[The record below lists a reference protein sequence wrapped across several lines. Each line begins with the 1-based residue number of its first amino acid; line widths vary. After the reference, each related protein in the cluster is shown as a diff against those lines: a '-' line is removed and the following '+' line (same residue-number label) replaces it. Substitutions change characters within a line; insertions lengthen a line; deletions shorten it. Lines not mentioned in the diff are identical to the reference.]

1 MSMYSVINEASALR
15 KMKLRMNAL
24 YMVEPATSTPKWLPP
39 TTEVAIAAIGD
50 ISPLTRQFQE
60 VLNGNSDNFSQCPAP
75 WDDDYLAKH
84 GTESEEKGQTYDDWQ
99 ALETV
104 ETLEVA
110 SSSPPP
116 KTKTKTSP
124 YKVKR
129 HSVKE
134 LRKEYQVLN
143 AKHHPSP
150 QQIWKREQIARAKK
164 ERQDVMLLEQQG
176 LATVETWTCH
186 VCSETNLPADIFACP
201 ECGSAP
207 TQPLQSPEEKSDD
220 HVLRMESLATLSKCN
235 CMCVC
240 ELHVCVNFMYV
251 YSRCTWEPISEPIR
265 TRSVRT
271 RINRFQPHVHP
282 PLHCA

>member
-150 QQIWKREQIARAKK
+150 QQLWKREQIARAKK

-240 ELHVCVNFMYV
+240 ELCVCELHVCNLE
-251 YSRCTWEPISEPIR
+251 TDQDPIS
-265 TRSVRT
+265 TNT
-271 RINRFQPHVHP
+271 Y
-282 PLHCA
+282 